1 MEYNKQRILELYTE
15 ETNKSAVTKIYCNEL
30 GIPYSETIRKRV
42 NAIIKQSELVPDNN
56 LENETSTNTNQY
68 SNDKESSTPVSF
80 MPSAWDNTLNR
91 FLSIDEF
98 CDKYGLDKK
107 SVRSSKIITH
117 NPGHITY
124 NIAFYTPEEE
134 SALNIDD
141 HLEEIVS
148 KHIKSVGVESFYIPA
163 DKTYFDRLVYTDCHI
178 AMDVQGKDGDPLYD
192 GKWDREEVLL
202 RLEKMILHTIEFK
215 KGNELYIDELG
226 DFLDGLGGETT
237 RKGHKL
243 PQNMND
249 KEAFELALEFKIYLV
264 ERLLPYYDKI
274 TCNMVTNDNH
284 SGVFG
289 FFAASAVK
297 KVLEAKYPEK
307 VSVNVLKRFM
317 EHYSVG
323 KHTFICVHGKDMGE
337 QKFGMKPK
345 LDAVLAEKI
354 DQYCK
359 EHSLY
364 NGNYIE
370 LSKGDS
376 HQAIYDDTTSNDF
389 SYYNYPAFS
398 PPSNW
403 VKTNFKLS
411 KSGFKMYNIDRNSNI
426 KISIPYFF

>member
-1 MEYNKQRILELYTE
+1 MVNLDLKKLQQIFDEEENYTRTARRFCE
-15 ETNKSAVTKIYCNEL
+15 ESGQKFDDNV
-30 GIPYSETIRKRV
+30 RKRV
-42 NAIIKQSELVPDNN
+42 SNLLRKEEIGDQD
-56 LENETSTNTNQY
+56 LENDTVTDTNNY
-68 SNDKESSTPVSF
+68 KNDKEKHVSF
-80 MPSAWDNTLNR
+80 LPSAWDRDLNR
-91 FLSIDEF
+91 LLSIDEY
-98 CDKYGLDKK
+98 CDKYGLPKDA
-107 SVRSSKIITH
+107 VRSSKLIMH
-117 NPGHITY
+117 NPGHMVY
-124 NIAFYTPEEE
+124 NIVFNSEEDE
-134 SALNIDD
+134 AVLNIDE
-141 HLEEIVS
+141 HLEEIISKYIKPVS
-148 KHIKSVGVESFYIPA
+148 YSIHLPTNSSSQF
-163 DKTYFDRLVYTDCHI
+163 YFDRLVYTDCHI
-178 AMDVQGKDGDPLYD
+178 AMNVQGKDGDPLYD
-192 GKWDREEVLL
+192 GKWDKEEVLL
-202 RLEKMILHTIEFK
+202 RLNTMIEHTIRYQR
-215 KGNELYIDELG
+215 GNTLYIDELG
-226 DFLDGLGGETT
+226 DFFDGLFGETT

-249 KEAFELALEFKIYLV
+249 KEAFELALEFKIHLV
-264 ERLLPYYDKI
+264 ERLLPYYNKI
-274 TCNMVTNDNH
+274 ICNMVTNDNH

-323 KHTFICVHGKDMGE
+323 KHTFICTHGKDMGE

-364 NGNYIE
+364 NGNFIE

-411 KSGFKMYNIDRNSNI
+411 KSGFRFYNIHLEENI
-426 KISIPYFF
+426 KIAIPYFF

>member
-1 MEYNKQRILELYTE
+1 MVELNK
-15 ETNKSAVTKIYCNEL
+15 NEL
-30 GIPYSETIRKRV
+30 QALYEEEQNFTAIGKRYCEAKGVEYTDNIRRRIS
-42 NAIIKQSELVPDNN
+42 NILRNN
-56 LENETSTNTNQY
+56 KLEVDADLENDTVTDTNQY
-68 SNDKESSTPVSF
+68 SNDKEPTSF
-80 MPSAWDNTLNR
+80 MPSAWDKDLNR
-91 FLSIDEF
+91 FLTIDEF

-134 SALNIDD
+134 SALNIDE

-148 KHIKSVGVESFYIPA
+148 KHIKPLSVSAFLPTNSASVN
-163 DKTYFDRLVYTDCHI
+163 YFDRLVYTDVHI
-178 AMDVQGKDGDPLYD
+178 AMDVQGYGDPLYD
-192 GKWDREEVLL
+192 GKWDREEILS
-202 RLEKMILHTIEFK
+202 RLNAMIEHTIRYQR
-215 KGNELYIDELG
+215 GNTLYIDELG

-249 KEAFELALEFKIYLV
+249 KEAFELALEFKIHLV

-274 TCNMVTNDNH
+274 ICNMVTNDNH
-284 SGVFG
+284 AGVFG
-289 FFAASAVK
+289 YFAASSVK
-297 KVLEAKYPEK
+297 KILEAKYPEK
-307 VSVNVLKRFM
+307 VAVNVLKRFM

-411 KSGFKMYNIDRNSNI
+411 KSGFRLYNIHLEENI
-426 KISIPYFF
+426 KIAIPYYF